1 MYQTHHTVSKQKADG
16 LQNISTVPIL
26 LVNLMQSL
34 RQLEDNFYK
43 TYYGKERRNRQR
55 SLNEVVINFHS
66 ICAQS
71 AKESGAIKYGT

>member
-1 MYQTHHTVSKQKADG
+1 M
-16 LQNISTVPIL
+16 
-26 LVNLMQSL
+26 
-34 RQLEDNFYK
+34 E
-43 TYYGKERRNRQR
+43 NREETDKR